1 MNKKTAIV
9 TGASRGIGAS
19 IAKRLAKDGH
29 NVVLNCKSS
38 ESEQKFLV
46 PLKKTC
52 EDFGVSCKSFVCD
65 VSDFEQCEKM
75 VEFVKENFSSID
87 FLINNAGITKDC
99 LLARM
104 QPQDFDTVLNVN
116 LKGVFNLTKLVSK
129 TMVRQKS
136 GRIVNVSSVVGLKGN
151 IGQFNY
157 AGAKAAIVGMT
168 KSAAKE
174 LGKKGILVNAV
185 APGFVKTQMTEKLD
199 EAFKEKIKQN
209 IVLKRFAEVEDVSGV
224 VSFLCGKDSSY
235 ITGQVIVV
243 DGLLLI

>member
-1 MNKKTAIV
+1 MKKTAIV

-29 NVVLNCKSS
+29 NLVLNCKTKK
-38 ESEQKFLV
+38 SEQQFLV
-46 PLKKTC
+46 PLKK
-52 EDFGVSCKSFVCD
+52 ELESFGVGCQTFVCD
-65 VSDFEQCEKM
+65 VSDFNQCEKM
-75 VEFVKENFSSID
+75 VEFAKENFSSID
-87 FLINNAGITKDC
+87 FLINNAGITKDS
-99 LLARM
+99 LIARM
-104 QPQDFDTVLNVN
+104 EPEDFDIVFRVN
-116 LKGVFNLTKLVSK
+116 LKGIFNLTKLVAK

-136 GRIVNVSSVVGLKGN
+136 GRIVNISSVVGLKGN

-157 AGAKAAIVGMT
+157 SGAKAAIVGMT

-185 APGFVKTQMTEKLD
+185 APGFIKTQMTNDLD
-199 EAFKEKIKQN
+199 ETFKEKIKQN
-209 IVLKRFAEVEDVSGV
+209 IVLKRFGDVEDVSGV

-243 DGLLLI
+243 D